1 MLEIGRNKLDN
12 NLFLIEKGEHIA
24 NRIINSY
31 DLEGLNCLYISHR
44 YKYSAL
50 RPNCST
56 IFYSVYDDIPRLLE
70 DNLFRIELIIVSVD
84 KNHSIVLNSIRKITD
99 LPILFIG
106 KCLDDFYK
114 LDGFEYV
121 YQMYKDSKGVY
132 SNIMIQMDMDN
143 WEENFLTTSYIKD
156 IKNDWVTTLKD
167 LITEY
172 HRDKKIEL
180 ILKKKEE

>member
-1 MLEIGRNKLDN
+1 MLEIGRDKLDN
-12 NLFLIEKGEHIA
+12 NLFLIEKGEYIA

-31 DLEGLNCLYISHR
+31 DLEGLNCLYISHS

-70 DNLFRIELIIVSVD
+70 DNLFRVELIMVSVD
-84 KNHSIVLNSIRKITD
+84 KNHSIILNSIRKITD

-106 KCLDDFYK
+106 KCLEDFYK
-114 LDGFEYV
+114 LDDFKYV
-121 YQMYKDSKGVY
+121 YKMYKDKSA
-132 SNIMIQMDMDN
+132 NIMLQMTDD
-143 WEENFLTTSYIKD
+143 WEENFLNTSYIKD
-156 IKNDWVTTLKD
+156 IKNDWITTLKD

-180 ILKKKEE
+180 ILKNKEE